1 MKSNTVNVKDELLSD
16 VFFIL
21 VPEENVDGRTYLTR
35 HSTNGYDLN
44 RDNSFQT
51 TSETANMQQLI
62 GTFNPMSLAEFHGRV
77 QAFQCEPCDP
87 PHEPNFEYD
96 LLANHLITG
105 GEALGIAAVANNDG
119 YNSYVIPQRDYLSY
133 TGSGT
138 ETYWEDPWDDM
149 STSYTPPVCHAAGH
163 RCLYR

>member
-1 MKSNTVNVKDELLSD
+1 M
-16 VFFIL
+16 
-21 VPEENVDGRTYLTR
+21 
-35 HSTNGYDLN
+35 
-44 RDNSFQT
+44 
-51 TSETANMQQLI
+51 
-62 GTFNPMSLAEFHGRV
+62 

-96 LLANHLITG
+96 LLAEHLITG

-133 TGSGT
+133 TGNGT

-149 STSYTPPVCHAAGH
+149 STSYTPQFAMLQGTG
-163 RCLYR
+163 CLYR